1 MTTWIDSDQH
11 VSVISIVGMGGVGKT
26 NISAVIVYRGEG
38 EISLPTA
45 YVDVSEIVWKIV
57 DVGGGNCSGATE
69 VGCRAKKKMVEI
81 LRDNKRLMLVV
92 KR

>member
-45 YVDVSEIVWKIV
+45 YLDVSEIVWKIV

-69 VGCRAKKKMVEI
+69 VGCRAKKKWLKSFVTT
-81 LRDNKRLMLVV
+81 RDLCLS
-92 KR
+92 